1 MVKKRSPVKLSPG
14 TAGDVD
20 TDSGAKKQKVD
31 TDCNNTTT
39 KQKNNYNVAD
49 LLTKVEELVE
59 NFNYE
64 LALQFSERA
73 HALEPQNT
81 KVLETMGNIYAE
93 LGNADSAKQYYMKAV
108 AIQPTDGHVKY
119 LYLGQLTEGLESV
132 GFYNQAVEIMKGLVT
147 EDETSGVGYRDIS
160 NVYCSLAELYMTD
173 CCMEENAEHEC
184 EKACQQA
191 LQLDAEN
198 PEAFLAMCNF
208 MLVKGNVEE
217 AKNMSM
223 KVYELWDSL
232 TKNNTDDT
240 IVELISYES
249 RMTLLKILIEVD
261 LCDKVETLGVQLLE
275 ENEDD
280 IRIWYYIGLSKSLMK
295 EADGQ
300 RHYLDTALYLYEK
313 NGHTDEEMLTHIKEL
328 LSTCPPE
335 EDDIA
340 EEETESSTKTKTDE
354 GDMDVDG

>member
-1 MVKKRSPVKLSPG
+1 M
-14 TAGDVD
+14 
-20 TDSGAKKQKVD
+20 
-31 TDCNNTTT
+31 
-39 KQKNNYNVAD
+39 
-49 LLTKVEELVE
+49 
-59 NFNYE
+59 
-64 LALQFSERA
+64 
-73 HALEPQNT
+73 
-81 KVLETMGNIYAE
+81 
-93 LGNADSAKQYYMKAV
+93 
-108 AIQPTDGHVKY
+108 
-119 LYLGQLTEGLESV
+119 
-132 GFYNQAVEIMKGLVT
+132 
-147 EDETSGVGYRDIS
+147 
-160 NVYCSLAELYMTD
+160 
-173 CCMEENAEHEC
+173 
-184 EKACQQA
+184 
-191 LQLDAEN
+191 
-198 PEAFLAMCNF
+198 
-208 MLVKGNVEE
+208 
-217 AKNMSM
+217 
-223 KVYELWDSL
+223 WDSL

-313 NGHTDEEMLTHIKEL
+313 NGHTDAEMLAHIKEL

-340 EEETESSTKTKTDE
+340 EEEETESSSKTKTDV

>member
-1 MVKKRSPVKLSPG
+1 MGSTWGQIKNIKLHIVTDIKKFRMVKKRSPVKLSMG

-31 TDCNNTTT
+31 TDSDNTTT

-81 KVLETMGNIYAE
+81 KVLE
-93 LGNADSAKQYYMKAV
+93 
-108 AIQPTDGHVKY
+108 
-119 LYLGQLTEGLESV
+119 
-132 GFYNQAVEIMKGLVT
+132 
-147 EDETSGVGYRDIS
+147 
-160 NVYCSLAELYMTD
+160 
-173 CCMEENAEHEC
+173 
-184 EKACQQA
+184 
-191 LQLDAEN
+191 
-198 PEAFLAMCNF
+198 
-208 MLVKGNVEE
+208 
-217 AKNMSM
+217 
-223 KVYELWDSL
+223 

-280 IRIWYYIGLSKSLMK
+280 IRIWYYIGLSKSLM
-295 EADGQ
+295 
-300 RHYLDTALYLYEK
+300 
-313 NGHTDEEMLTHIKEL
+313 
-328 LSTCPPE
+328 
-335 EDDIA
+335 
-340 EEETESSTKTKTDE
+340 
-354 GDMDVDG
+354 